1 MHLRITN
8 YSAKT
13 SDVHRF
19 DFEFAGALERDNEHS
34 GLAVAP
40 ALYIAFAAPPSRHI
54 PYRYLSTSEVSHE
67 YARDQEI

>member
-40 ALYIAFAAPPSRHI
+40 ALYIAFAAPKQAHPV
-54 PYRYLSTSEVSHE
+54 PLP
-67 YARDQEI
+67 